1 MQYPLAFDSN
11 GNPLDVPAEA
21 VAWRVR
27 RGGGKRG
34 RPRNV
39 FDEETGRQLEIPLAS
54 TIDDLI
60 DRGCSADRYRLEAV
74 DAEGR
79 VIPDVVA
86 IVGVPET
93 EEEEDKPTEIFD
105 PLVRMS
111 QLVAQLVDAN
121 CRTMEAMASAF
132 GTVRP
137 VQPQAPIVVEQPPPE
152 SSAMRPEQLVQTVA
166 TIGKVFADAWKT
178 SQGGGAT

>member
-1 MQYPLAFDSN
+1 LAFDSD
-11 GNPLDVPAEA
+11 GNPLAVPVEA

-39 FDEETGRQLEIPLAS
+39 FDTETGRQLEVPLGS

-60 DRGCSADRYRLEAV
+60 ERGCSADRYRLEAV
-74 DAEGR
+74 DADGR
-79 VIPDVVA
+79 LIADVVA
-86 IVGVPET
+86 VVEVGEA
-93 EEEEDKPTEIFD
+93 EEDVKPAETVD

-111 QLVAQLVDAN
+111 QLIAQLVDAN

-137 VQPQAPIVVEQPPPE
+137 AQLQAPIVVEQPAPE
-152 SSAMRPEQLVQTVA
+152 STAMRPDQLVQTVA
-166 TIGKVFADAWKT
+166 TIGKAFADAWKV